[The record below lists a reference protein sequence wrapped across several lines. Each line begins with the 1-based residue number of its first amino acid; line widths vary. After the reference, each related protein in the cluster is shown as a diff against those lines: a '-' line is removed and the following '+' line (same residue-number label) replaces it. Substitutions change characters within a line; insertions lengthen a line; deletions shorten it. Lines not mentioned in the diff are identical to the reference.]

1 MSEPWV
7 SFIIP
12 AYNEAKLLP
21 LTLHGIAQALGS
33 WDEPWELIV
42 CDNDST
48 DETAELAR
56 SLGAR
61 VIHEPIRQIA
71 RSRNAGASIAKGQW
85 FVFIDADSIPSQ
97 ALLNDLR
104 ETLKG
109 DQVVGG
115 GVTLCLDRALPAFW
129 MMWVHAW
136 NGISRCFRLAAGSFV
151 YCRAEAFRETG
162 GFPQDCYT
170 GEEIWFSRKLKAWGR
185 KHRMPFKVLH
195 RHPLMTSARKVSLY
209 SRGELLKT
217 LICSMFLYPFV
228 RHRRQAW
235 FMWYDGRR

>member
-85 FVFIDADSIPSQ
+85 FTFIDADSIPSQ

-115 GVTLCLDRALPAFW
+115 GATLCLDRALPAFW

-162 GFPQDCYT
+162 GFPLDCYT

>member
-21 LTLHGIAQALGS
+21 STLHGIAQALGS

-56 SLGAR
+56 SSGAR

-71 RSRNAGASIAKGQW
+71 RSRNVGASIAKGQW
-85 FVFIDADSIPSQ
+85 YVFIDADSIPSQ

-104 ETLKG
+104 ETLKR

-115 GVTLCLDRALPAFW
+115 GATLCLDRALPAFW

-217 LICSMFLYPFV
+217 LIYSMFLYPFV

>member
-21 LTLHGIAQALGS
+21 STLHGIAQALGS

-56 SLGAR
+56 SSGAR

-71 RSRNAGASIAKGQW
+71 RSRNAGASIAKGKW
-85 FVFIDADSIPSQ
+85 FVFIDVDSIPSQ

-115 GVTLCLDRALPAFW
+115 GATLCLDRALPAFW

>member
-1 MSEPWV
+1 MTDPWV

-21 LTLHGIAQALGS
+21 ATLEGIATAVRP

-48 DETAELAR
+48 DGTAELAR
-56 SLGAR
+56 SHGAR
-61 VIHEPIRQIA
+61 VVHEPLRQIA
-71 RSRNAGASIAKGQW
+71 RSRNTGASIAQGQW
-85 FVFIDADSIPSQ
+85 LVFIDADSIPSE
-97 ALLNDLR
+97 ALLLDLK
-104 ETLKG
+104 ETLKA
-109 DQVVGG
+109 DRVVGG
-115 GVTLCLDRALPAFW
+115 GSPLCLDRELPAFW

-170 GEEIWFSRKLKAWGR
+170 GEEIWFSRKLKAWGV
-185 KHRMPFKVLH
+185 KKGMPFKVLF

-217 LICSMFLYPFV
+217 LIFSMFLYPFV
-228 RHRRQAW
+228 RQRKGAW

>member
-12 AYNEAKLLP
+12 AFNEAKLLP
-21 LTLHGIAQALGS
+21 STLHGIAQALGS

-56 SLGAR
+56 SSGAR

-115 GVTLCLDRALPAFW
+115 GATLCLDRALPAFW

>member
-21 LTLHGIAQALGS
+21 STLHGIAQALGS

-56 SLGAR
+56 SSGAR

-115 GVTLCLDRALPAFW
+115 GATLCLDRALPAFW